1 MKSFEEII
9 KRIAEENG
17 STPENILHEMQLAI
31 DEAYDHHDAAAQ
43 PLWDMMTFTGDRPTP
58 EEFILQISMMLDE
71 GNCILQ

>member
-58 EEFILQISMMLDE
+58 EEFILQLALMLSD
-71 GNCILQ
+71 GTGHIQ